1 MKGKPTK
8 ERLKNVA
15 KGTSKNSK
23 KLTTNSKKT
32 LETVSDDYKQHTFLG
47 IDGEGSGRRPHVYT
61 YLAYSDESGGFSRDI
76 HKPNTRQALEFLL
89 TIPSGYTVVAFAFG
103 YDLTKILA
111 DLPNDKLFQLFRPE
125 TREYWSWQAM
135 RRVTKPVRWAGFE
148 LNFMAGK
155 FTVKKHRKQ
164 TVVWDVFKFFAT
176 RFTNALEAW
185 QVETD
190 LEHMKAMKESRSAFD
205 SMSQDEINAYCREEC
220 RTLAILAKR
229 LYNAHCEA
237 GLQLKGFYGAGS
249 TGAALLN
256 KLDVKDY
263 RNDGPEEMREELA
276 RGFFGGR
283 FENSI
288 TGTFKKSVW
297 SYDISSAYP
306 YQCTRLPCLVCGEWR
321 KTTKERIATSA
332 RAALIRCEIDTL
344 DTIAWGPFPFRT
356 KKGEITYP
364 HAGTCVVWRDEYL
377 AGKRLYPT
385 DVTFHSAWYLSGECT
400 CGRPYP
406 MADLA
411 TVYRERV
418 KLGKEG
424 KGMVLKLG
432 ANSVYGKLAQ
442 SIGSPQF
449 QSWVWAGMITSGCR
463 AMILDAIGVCKDRHS
478 MLMVATDGIYSAEP
492 LALPKPWD
500 TGTYDLY
507 NHKGKNVP
515 LGGWEEKRYDK
526 GVVCLRPGVYFPVNP
541 TEKELADIRARG
553 LGKSVMAKNWR
564 KAVDAL
570 ESGKDSVQFPS
581 VQRFVGAVSSVYQ
594 TPTGDYRRSDD
605 YGEWIEREI
614 KLSFNPLPKRH
625 EGPVTRD
632 GYKRLVTRNF
642 AGQLTEPYDAALET
656 SEARDLELQTQEI
669 LEQPDGDY
677 CYA

>member
-1 MKGKPTK
+1 VKDRQNARVQSTLVK
-8 ERLKNVA
+8 A
-15 KGTSKNSK
+15 KVNRSQAVQRATS
-23 KLTTNSKKT
+23 TAQQKKT
-32 LETVSDDYKQHTFLG
+32 SSETADYKEHTFLG

-76 HKPNTRQALEFLL
+76 HKPNTRQALDFLL
-89 TIPSGYTVVAFAFG
+89 TIPDGYTVVAFAFG

-111 DLPNDKLFQLFRPE
+111 DLPDSHLFHLFRPE
-125 TREYWSWQAM
+125 TREYWSWKAM
-135 RRVTKPVRWAGFE
+135 RRVNKPVRWAGFE
-148 LNFMAGK
+148 LDFMAGK
-155 FTVKKHRKQ
+155 FSVKKGRKKV
-164 TVVWDVFKFFAT
+164 VVWDVFKFFAT

-205 SMSQDEINAYCREEC
+205 SMSQKEINAYCREEC
-220 RTLAILAKR
+220 RTLAILASR
-229 LYNAHCEA
+229 LYKAHCEA

-263 RNDGPEEMREELA
+263 RNDGPEKMRDELA

-283 FENSI
+283 FENSVV
-288 TGTFKKSVW
+288 GTFKRPVW

-321 KTTKERIATSA
+321 HTTKERVAINA
-332 RAALIRCEIDTL
+332 RAALVRCEIDTL
-344 DTIAWGPFPFRT
+344 DKIAWGPFPFRT

-364 HAGTCVVWRDEYL
+364 HAGECVVWKDEYL

-385 DVTFHSAWYLSGECT
+385 DVTFHSAWYLSGECK

-406 MADLA
+406 FTDIAA
-411 TVYRERV
+411 VYRERV

-442 SIGSPQF
+442 SIGAPQF

-463 AMILDAIGVCKDRHS
+463 AMILDAIGACKNRHS

-492 LALPKPWD
+492 LDLPKPWD
-500 TGTYDLY
+500 TGTYDL
-507 NHKGKNVP
+507 KKP
-515 LGGWEEKRYDK
+515 LGGWEEKRYEK
-526 GVVCLRPGVYFPVNP
+526 GVVCLRPGVYFPVDP

-553 LGKSVMAKNWR
+553 LGKAVMAKHWR

-581 VQRFVGAVSSVYQ
+581 VQRFIGAVSSVYQ
-594 TPTGDYRRSDD
+594 TPTGDYRRSED

-625 EGPVTRD
+625 LGATID

-642 AGQLTEPYDAALET
+642 AGQLTEPYDAALE
-656 SEARDLELQTQEI
+656 SQEARDLELQTQEI